1 MAQHPTEAP
10 DGPRDDGPA
19 KPRGK
24 SGAAT
29 SAGAASGAAPG
40 AKTAELAATDVAA
53 YLRRHPDFL
62 TNRPE
67 LLAVLAAPSRDM
79 GEGVVDLQRFMLE
92 RLRTDVARL
101 KLVQR
106 KLIATSRANLQNQS
120 RVHAAVLA
128 MLGATTFEHLITVI
142 TEELT
147 LILDI
152 DAIGLCVEIA
162 HGKPTRL
169 TGSNGRTLSA
179 GVQMLEPGSVDE
191 LLGAG
196 HDVMLRADVV
206 GDPALFGQAAAG
218 LVRSDALVRL
228 RVSSATPI
236 GLLALG
242 ARKPGVFH
250 PGQGTELLSF
260 LAQVIEHS
268 IRAWLDLPSD

>member
-10 DGPRDDGPA
+10 
-19 KPRGK
+19 KPRGGK
-24 SGAAT
+24 AAT
-29 SAGAASGAAPG
+29 QPQAAAKPPEFAAS
-40 AKTAELAATDVAA
+40 DVAA

-62 TNRPE
+62 INRPE
-67 LLAVLAAPSRDM
+67 LMAVLAPPTREM
-79 GEGVVDLQRFMLE
+79 GDGVVDLQHFMLD

-106 KLIATSRANLQNQS
+106 KLIATSRANQQNQT

-128 MLGATTFEHLITVI
+128 MLAATTFEHLITVV

-147 LILDI
+147 LLLDI
-152 DAIGLCVEIA
+152 DAVGLCIETA
-162 HGKPTRL
+162 QGKP
-169 TGSNGRTLSA
+169 GRGTSRTSKVFAA
-179 GVQMLEPGSVDE
+179 GLLMLEPGSVDE
-191 LLGAG
+191 LLGTG
-196 HDVMLRADVV
+196 HDVLLRSDVV
-206 GDPALFGQAAAG
+206 GDPALFGASAAG

-228 RVSSATPI
+228 RVSPATPV

-250 PGQGTELLSF
+250 PGQGTELLTF
-260 LAQVIEHS
+260 LAQVIEHT